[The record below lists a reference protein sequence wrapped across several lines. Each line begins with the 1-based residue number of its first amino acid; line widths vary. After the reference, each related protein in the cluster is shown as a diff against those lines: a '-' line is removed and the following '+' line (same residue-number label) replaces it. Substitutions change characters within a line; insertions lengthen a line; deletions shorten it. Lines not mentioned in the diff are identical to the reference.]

1 MASDLQTRIRHVT
14 AVLGPTNTGK
24 THLAIER
31 MIGHESGMIGLP
43 LRLLAREV
51 YDKIAARVGA
61 DKVALITGE
70 EKIKPE
76 RARYWV
82 CTVEA
87 MPRDVDVDFLAI
99 DEIQLAG
106 DLDRGHVFTDRLLH
120 ARGRSETLLLGAQTM
135 REAIADLIPGANFI
149 SRPRL
154 SKLTY
159 AGQKKITRLPQRSAV
174 VAFSAAEVYSI
185 AELIRRQRG
194 GAAVVLGALSPRTR
208 NAQVALYQSGDVDF
222 LVATDAIGMGLN
234 LDVDHV
240 AFSATRKFDGQN
252 HRNLTPAE
260 LSQIAGRAG
269 RHMNDGT
276 FGVTGSAD
284 PLDSDTIERLETHNF
299 ESVRVLQ
306 WRNRDLDFRTLEGL
320 KHSLRETPGI
330 VRLTRARAADDV
342 IALETVSAD
351 RDVAAKAIAPAA
363 VAKLWEVC
371 QIPDYRKI
379 SGQNHAELVASIYNY
394 LMSPE
399 ERIPED
405 WFAKQVSLA
414 DRTDGDID
422 TLANRIAHIRTWT
435 FVSNRSAW
443 LKDPEHWQGKTREIE
458 DRLSDALHEQL
469 TQRFVDLRTSAL
481 MKGMRDKD
489 ELTAEIAADGAIHV
503 ENHFVGRLR
512 GFRFQL
518 DPGAEGIEG
527 KATRS
532 AAAQVL
538 ARELGMRARRVAA
551 AQPDALQLDRR
562 GQILWRGEEIAEIQ
576 PADDALKPTVSLL
589 IDEHLSGPDREKVQ
603 ARLEAWL
610 TQTIA
615 EKLKPLVE
623 IGNAEDITGLAR
635 GIAFRLRE
643 NLGVLRREAVAE
655 EIKSLDQNARAQLRK
670 YGVRF
675 GAFNIYFPILL
686 KPAAAELIVTLWA
699 LKNAGTIGLT
709 IDTLPEPPRAG
720 LTSFVP
726 DPNTPEAFYRAYG
739 YHVCGPRAVRLD
751 MLERLADF
759 IRPLLAW
766 RGSQGATPPKGA
778 TGDGGFTV
786 TPEMMSLLGCS
797 PEELGGVLKALGFR
811 LDRRPVKAQPEAA
824 VTEAA
829 PETSAAPAA
838 ETEAV
843 ATAQPEATDAA
854 STAAEAPVAEGAGAQ
869 ETPTAA
875 AAASEPAGAPES
887 ATPEPVTQEPVALE
901 PVAETAEASASEPV
915 DAASL
920 VAVPAAAEPAEQKFE
935 PAEQKFEDVWRPR
948 RHQRGDRRP
957 DHRPDHR
964 RDNRNRQR
972 SDRQTPAAPASAE
985 ANAPAAAPTTDA
997 PRQQGARE
1005 ERPRREENRG
1015 GRGRP
1020 QHTNRNEQ
1028 RGRDRDK
1035 DGQQHRRGPSG
1046 GGDRNRRD
1054 DRRKDDRR
1062 KVEVH
1067 TAAPPRRGGVD
1078 PDSPFAA
1085 LGALREELA
1094 KRGKETST

>member
-1 MASDLQTRIRHVT
+1 MASDLEARIRHVT

-31 MIGHESGMIGLP
+31 MLGHESGMIGLP

-106 DLDRGHVFTDRLLH
+106 DPERGHVFTDRLLH

-159 AGQKKITRLPQRSAV
+159 SGQKKITRLPQRSAV
-174 VAFSAAEVYSI
+174 VAFSASEVYSI

-252 HRNLTPAE
+252 HRNLTPLE

-276 FGVTGSAD
+276 FGVTASAE
-284 PLDSDTIERLETHNF
+284 PFDSDTIERLETHNF

-320 KHSLRETPGI
+320 KHSLREAPSLQ
-330 VRLTRARAADDV
+330 RLVRARAADDV

-351 RDVAAKAIAPAA
+351 RDIAATAAAPAA
-363 VAKLWEVC
+363 ITKLWEVC

-379 SGQNHAELVASIYNY
+379 SGQSHAELVASIFGY
-394 LMSPE
+394 LMGPD

-405 WFAKQVSLA
+405 WFAKQVGLA

-435 FVSNRSAW
+435 FVSNRGAW
-443 LKDPEHWQGKTREIE
+443 LRDPEHWQGKTREIE

-503 ENHFVGRLR
+503 ENHFVGRLK

-518 DPGAEGIEG
+518 DPSADGVQG
-527 KATRS
+527 KATRN

-538 ARELGMRARRVAA
+538 ARELAMRVRRVAA
-551 AQPDALQLDRR
+551 AQPDALSVNRR
-562 GQILWRGEEIAEIQ
+562 GRILWREEEIGQLEAT
-576 PADDALKPTVSLL
+576 DDPLKPSVSLL
-589 IDEHLSGPDREKVQ
+589 ADEYLSGPDREKVQ

-615 EKLKPLVE
+615 ERLKPLVD
-623 IGNAEDITGLAR
+623 IGNAEDIAGLAR

-643 NLGVLRREAVAE
+643 NLGVLKRETVAE

-686 KPAAAELIVTLWA
+686 KPAAAELILTLWS
-699 LKNAGTIGLT
+699 LKNAAAHGLAP
-709 IDTLPEPPRAG
+709 DTLPEAPRAG
-720 LTSFVP
+720 LTSFNP
-726 DPNTPEAFYRAYG
+726 DPATPEAFYRAYG

-751 MLERLADF
+751 MLERLADL

-766 RGSQGATPPKGA
+766 RGTNGASPPKGA

-786 TPEMMSLLGCS
+786 IPEMMSLLGCS
-797 PEELGGVLKALGFR
+797 PDELGGVLKALGFR
-811 LDRRPVKAQPEAA
+811 LDRRPIKPAPVAPVPAPAEAVPAPEAA
-824 VTEAA
+824 STDVPTPVAPVAESPAPETIVAVAEPEPAPVAEEAPPAVDAPPTTEAA
-829 PETSAAPAA
+829 PA
-838 ETEAV
+838 EAV
-843 ATAQPEATDAA
+843 AE
-854 STAAEAPVAEGAGAQ
+854 V
-869 ETPTAA
+869 
-875 AAASEPAGAPES
+875 
-887 ATPEPVTQEPVALE
+887 
-901 PVAETAEASASEPV
+901 
-915 DAASL
+915 
-920 VAVPAAAEPAEQKFE
+920 KY
-935 PAEQKFEDVWRPR
+935 EDIWRPR
-948 RHQRGDRRP
+948 RHQRSE
-957 DHRPDHR
+957 HRPERRERNHRPRGKDHGSEASAAAPA
-964 RDNRNRQR
+964 QPEA
-972 SDRQTPAAPASAE
+972 TPAAPAPGE
-985 ANAPAAAPTTDA
+985 A
-997 PRQQGARE
+997 QQQPARE
-1005 ERPRREENRG
+1005 ARHGHREDRRPHGKDRERGGERPRD
-1015 GRGRP
+1015 
-1020 QHTNRNEQ
+1020 
-1028 RGRDRDK
+1028 RDRDPSH
-1035 DGQQHRRGPSG
+1035 HRRGGP
-1046 GGDRNRRD
+1046 GDRHRRD
-1054 DRRKDDRR
+1054 DRRKA
-1062 KVEVH
+1062 EVH
-1067 TAAPPRRGGVD
+1067 TASPPRRGGID

-1085 LGALREELA
+1085 LGALRDELA
-1094 KRGKETST
+1094 KRGKESGT